1 MVLAVHQYDC
11 RQGIGKLKA
20 SREERTVSVILEVEK
35 LIVPLGHDP
44 YGIFHK
50 RADDEESSSCRYVS
64 TASKWSSQ
72 QELFLLFNP
81 LGIRSGNA

>member
-11 RQGIGKLKA
+11 CQGSRKLKA
-20 SREERTVSVILEVEK
+20 SREELTVSVILEVEK

-50 RADDEESSSCRYVS
+50 CADDEESSSCWYVS
-64 TASKWSSQ
+64 TASKSSSQ
-72 QELFLLFNP
+72 QDSLWFNP